1 MSYWDEYETG
11 APLPRCLCRSPLL
24 HDISA
29 MQYLYG
35 ANTTT
40 RTGDDVYG
48 FNSNTGIDYYTAT
61 DSNDKLIFSVWD
73 SGGNDTF

>member
-1 MSYWDEYETG
+1 MNMKQ
-11 APLPRCLCRSPLL
+11 APTSKVLMPEPLSL